1 MPLKPDSQGQL
12 WCCLILRK
20 LTILRTVQPSPSR
33 RDSPSFAWKFLIPT
47 SLSIR
52 KNPDFDISSDIFLL
66 MISDRNCPLKT
77 LEWDFR
83 ASTFQNFTGEHS
95 PRPPWWPLPSAIAW
109 FVRWWSKTIPISHPH
124 MVGLS
129 DNRNSAF
136 VFFFQVFE
144 FQMSLFQMVNRWFLF
159 FVDFSTLK
167 TISNQ
172 ILSEKGNLVQHSPIP
187 SITLLK
193 SMQPWDSLKRVQCI
207 AIQPCFVSWR
217 LDSMTQWT
225 GP

>member
-1 MPLKPDSQGQL
+1 
-12 WCCLILRK
+12 
-20 LTILRTVQPSPSR
+20 
-33 RDSPSFAWKFLIPT
+33 
-47 SLSIR
+47 
-52 KNPDFDISSDIFLL
+52 
-66 MISDRNCPLKT
+66 
-77 LEWDFR
+77 
-83 ASTFQNFTGEHS
+83 
-95 PRPPWWPLPSAIAW
+95 
-109 FVRWWSKTIPISHPH
+109 
-124 MVGLS
+124 
-129 DNRNSAF
+129 
-136 VFFFQVFE
+136 
-144 FQMSLFQMVNRWFLF
+144 MVNKQFLF

-187 SITLLK
+187 FITLLK